1 MAVPHW
7 QFILVRPTLAGNAAV
22 AELTAARTHRLSWGL
37 DDTAK
42 VSWTIPGRHPQ
53 TALIDE
59 METDLV
65 VARDGV
71 AIFRGRINT
80 SDDTLSENVHTCT
93 FSATDYRGLLDRRII
108 WPGSTIQFTQADQAA
123 IVRQLITETQG
134 LGSLGIDVSG
144 AANTGVKRDRTYE
157 VGAEVG
163 DLIGNLGRVINGFDW
178 DISPTLALRIWY
190 PARGSTVPNFVA
202 EHGRNVWALRRTVSS
217 TDFAN
222 AIRYSGD
229 EAIPAATRVVTPGP
243 EGRWERQY
251 GDPDIKTAATL
262 AETADGAIF
271 AVSTIE
277 PSYAVTLRQG
287 TWSPG
292 LVWLG
297 DVIRLVARSGRLD
310 VNTTSRVVG
319 VEIDLGESGE
329 EEVRLQLDRYRFNF
343 TERLADYQY
352 RLDKLER
359 R

>member
-1 MAVPHW
+1 MAHW
-7 QFILVRPTLAGNAAV
+7 QFIVTRTPTAGGAAV
-22 AELTAARTHRLSWGL
+22 AELTAARTRRLSWGL
-37 DDTAK
+37 DEPAK

-53 TALIDE
+53 TALIEE

-71 AIFRGRINT
+71 ALFRGRINT

-93 FSATDYRGLLDRRII
+93 FAATDYRGVLDRRII
-108 WPGSTIQFTQADQAA
+108 WPGSTIQFTQVDQAA
-123 IVRQLITETQG
+123 IAQRLITDTQA
-134 LGSLGIDVSG
+134 LGSLGINVG
-144 AANTGVKRDRTYE
+144 AATTGVKRDRTYE

-163 DLIGNLGRVINGFDW
+163 DLIGNLGRVAGGFDW
-178 DISPTLALRIWY
+178 DISPTLDLRIWY
-190 PARGSTVPNFVA
+190 PARGDTAPNFVA

-222 AIRYSGD
+222 ALRYSGAD
-229 EAIPAATRVVTPGP
+229 TLTAVTRTIAPGP

-251 GDPDIKTAATL
+251 GDPDIVNASTL
-262 AETADGAIF
+262 NETADGALA

-287 TWSPG
+287 GWNPD

-310 VNTTSRVVG
+310 LNTTSRVVG